1 MVSSK
6 QALAISNK
14 CWLCYASSRV
24 SFLVL
29 RYTRT
34 FESYLIA
41 GMIKFHLRL
50 IKWMVILATLFL
62 RCAIAA
68 VTVFLFRN
76 WIHPL
81 PTVFLF
87 RNWIHPLPT
96 IPVCLSIPRPTL
108 RVEFDGMDCTVL
120 NNTSVAAEIT
130 SCGLHSARYELFLQ
144 VQGSEHN

>member
-1 MVSSK
+1 MVVSSK

-81 PTVFLF
+81 PT
-87 RNWIHPLPT
+87 

-108 RVEFDGMDCTVL
+108 RVEFDGTDCTVL

>member
-1 MVSSK
+1 MLVSSK

-81 PTVFLF
+81 PT
-87 RNWIHPLPT
+87 

-108 RVEFDGMDCTVL
+108 RVEFDGTDCTVL